1 MFTNNKIWKV
11 QNDNN
16 TYSDEE
22 LVELIKNGKI
32 NYDTR
37 ITNKDLKKWL
47 KVEETLYNYY
57 LREEENEEKA

>member
-32 NYDTR
+32 NSDTR

>member
-22 LVELIKNGKI
+22 LIELIKNGKI
-32 NYDTR
+32 NSDTR

>member
-32 NYDTR
+32 NSDTR

-47 KVEETLYNYY
+47 KVDETLYNYY